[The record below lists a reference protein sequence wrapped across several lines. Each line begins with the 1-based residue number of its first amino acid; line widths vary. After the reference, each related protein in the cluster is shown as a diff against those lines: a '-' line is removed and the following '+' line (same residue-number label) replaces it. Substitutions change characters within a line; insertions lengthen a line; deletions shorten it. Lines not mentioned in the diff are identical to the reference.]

1 MPIRTEFLQDLVGRA
16 CLAVRVIACF
26 IPARVK
32 FNTRTA

>member
-16 CLAVRVIACF
+16 CLAVQVIACF
-26 IPARVK
+26 SPPRVT